1 MNVDIIELMSCGE
14 SQTVEF
20 LSEKVNPLA
29 LAKVISAFANT
40 DGGVILL
47 GVNDSSTIGGVEP
60 VSAITLIE
68 RALKMLS
75 SSDAVTFDIQE
86 IRIVLNVAVIQVNKS
101 NQLVFCDSG
110 AYIRDGE
117 KIRVMH
123 QEEIR
128 AAIGSSG
135 SSLESLSAVLE
146 KQTLIIESLEKTI
159 NCLRSE
165 IAEGNSL
172 KSKIKDHLLGA
183 TLGGFVG
190 IVVGA
195 IGF

>member
-1 MNVDIIELMSCGE
+1 MKVDIIELMSCGE

-20 LSEKVNPLA
+20 LPEKVDPLV

-40 DGGVILL
+40 EGGVVLL
-47 GVNDSSTIGGVEP
+47 GVNDPNTIGGVEP
-60 VSAITLIE
+60 VSARALIE
-68 RALKMLS
+68 KALKMLNS
-75 SSDAVTFDIQE
+75 PDVVTFDIQE
-86 IRIVLNVAVIQVNKS
+86 IRIVLNVAVIQVKKS
-101 NQLVFCDSG
+101 NHLVFCDSG
-110 AYIRDGE
+110 AYIREGE

-128 AAIGSSG
+128 ATIGSS
-135 SSLESLSAVLE
+135 SNSLESLSVVLE

-159 NCLRSE
+159 NTLRSE

-172 KSKIKDHLLGA
+172 QSKIKDHLLGA
-183 TLGGFVG
+183 TIGGIVG
-190 IVVGA
+190 IVIGA